1 LIEAAR
7 QHRCLERAPR
17 PGSFFL
23 FHRERRWNPVEQ
35 RWMDGERGKLHSSA
49 SCSAAPP
56 IPTHRSARPDRLL
69 PSVEYVITSLDTQL
83 PIDAERAL
91 VGALSHPL
99 SKPRFDRASASPKAT
114 ACCSRVDVSVVS
126 GNRGVARVFRTRRI
140 DPCDGGVGR
149 LSDLFHEGSY
159 VGKGSTTSTRSRPRS
174 TTASR
179 QRAAQ
184 PRPVQGSF
192 TRGAGTDIH
201 VVDDYPSHYP
211 RSRRGGTAGCAAT
224 GRLRAGLGS
233 VPSEHGGTETNDLTV
248 ISRWKILDNL
258 RRSLLP
264 SALVL
269 LLACGWTILPGT
281 PWIWTLLAFL
291 VLAFPAYTQLVRSVT
306 SRFAGVEFRE
316 HLRAEADTILT
327 ALRQAA
333 FSVVFPRIRRS

>member
-1 LIEAAR
+1 
-7 QHRCLERAPR
+7 
-17 PGSFFL
+17 
-23 FHRERRWNPVEQ
+23 
-35 RWMDGERGKLHSSA
+35 M
-49 SCSAAPP
+49 
-56 IPTHRSARPDRLL
+56 
-69 PSVEYVITSLDTQL
+69 
-83 PIDAERAL
+83 
-91 VGALSHPL
+91 
-99 SKPRFDRASASPKAT
+99 
-114 ACCSRVDVSVVS
+114 
-126 GNRGVARVFRTRRI
+126 
-140 DPCDGGVGR
+140 
-149 LSDLFHEGSY
+149 
-159 VGKGSTTSTRSRPRS
+159 
-174 TTASR
+174 
-179 QRAAQ
+179 
-184 PRPVQGSF
+184 
-192 TRGAGTDIH
+192 
-201 VVDDYPSHYP
+201 
-211 RSRRGGTAGCAAT
+211 
-224 GRLRAGLGS
+224 GS